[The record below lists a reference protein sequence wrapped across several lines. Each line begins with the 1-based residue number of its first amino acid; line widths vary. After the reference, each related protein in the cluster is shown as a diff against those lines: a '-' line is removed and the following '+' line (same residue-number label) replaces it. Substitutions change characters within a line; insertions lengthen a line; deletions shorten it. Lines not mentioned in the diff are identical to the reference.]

1 MENIEGMKH
10 VMDTEGGTEYFFSV
24 KNGIL
29 LLLGVSICVY
39 MYVNYYYRTNDSVNE
54 AAKKSEMDQKMKI
67 AREKRIQQL
76 EKEME
81 MNKEKIKQQ
90 KEQEQKEK
98 EKREKDKEKEKEKTS
113 SQNIQR
119 NGHNSSTFDHFHDNT
134 RYYRPSI
141 RNRYAGK
148 S

>member
-1 MENIEGMKH
+1 MENRERMKH
-10 VMDTEGGTEYFFSV
+10 VMDMESGTEFSFSV

-29 LLLGVSICVY
+29 LLLGVVICVY
-39 MYVNYYYRTNDSVNE
+39 MYVNYYYRTNNSVNE

-67 AREKRIQQL
+67 ARQKRIQQL

-81 MNKEKIKQQ
+81 LNKEKIKQQ
-90 KEQEQKEK
+90 KEKEQKEK
-98 EKREKDKEKEKEKTS
+98 EKREKEKEREKTLS
-113 SQNIQR
+113 R
-119 NGHNSSTFDHFHDNT
+119 NAQTNGQNSSTFDHFHDNT

-141 RNRYAGK
+141 KNRYAGK